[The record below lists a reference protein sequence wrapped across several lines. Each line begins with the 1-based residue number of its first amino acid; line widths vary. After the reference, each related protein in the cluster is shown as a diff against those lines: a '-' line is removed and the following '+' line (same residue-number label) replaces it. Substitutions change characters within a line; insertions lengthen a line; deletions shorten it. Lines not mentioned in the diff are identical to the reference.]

1 MPKDAHNNI
10 ARFIL
15 TPTIP
20 KERASLM
27 VRHDDTLHTITRGEL
42 EARVREFACGLAA
55 LGIKREERVAI
66 FCENSPEWIIADLAM
81 ATVGAVSVPVYTT
94 LGRDDLEFILKDSG
108 ATTII
113 ASGRLLERL
122 KALREA
128 LPLVQRI
135 IAVGDTEEA
144 GGSGDVLLFENVLG
158 LGREEMER
166 GHLRIGATRRDDIFS
181 IVYSSGTTG
190 RPRGVMLSHG
200 NVISNIEAIK
210 DVVRI
215 DQTDRYL
222 SYLPLSHIF
231 ERTTQLFLIHMGC
244 PVCYARGFS
253 FVGADME
260 FFKPT
265 FMIGVPF
272 VFERMKRRV
281 EDAMERL
288 PWFRRF
294 MVRKAIEYSR
304 RGGVWKRLALS
315 VVASVRKRVA
325 PTIRFFVSGGAPL
338 SPSTAEFFFSI
349 GIPVLEGYGLTE
361 TSPVVSVN
369 TLTEYR
375 VGTVGRP
382 LEGVEVR
389 IAEDGEVLVRGDSV
403 MKGYLNLPE
412 LTARTIR
419 DGWLHTG
426 DTGRIDGQGFL
437 TITGRKKDIIITSA
451 GKNISPQKIESLLRT
466 DPYIK
471 DALVYGDGRPHL
483 VALVIPDTERLEG
496 LVRELRIE
504 GGLPQCL
511 GNRRLHSFFEAR
523 IRGLLRGVSRFEQIH
538 RFALIADDLSCERGE
553 LTPTMKL
560 KRDAIERRYSSLI
573 DSLY

>member
-1 MPKDAHNNI
+1 MPLDAHNNI
-10 ARFIL
+10 ARFVL

-20 KERASLM
+20 EERTSLI
-27 VRHDDTLHTITRGEL
+27 VRHDDTIHTMTRGEL
-42 EARVREFACGLAA
+42 ETRVREFACGLSS

-66 FCENSPEWIIADLAM
+66 FCENSPEWIIADLAI
-81 ATVGAVSVPVYTT
+81 ATVGAISVPVYTT
-94 LGRDDLEFILKDSG
+94 LGRDDLEFVLKDSG

-113 ASGRLLERL
+113 ASARLLEKL
-122 KALREA
+122 KASREA

-135 IAVGDTEEA
+135 IAVGDTE
-144 GGSGDVLLFENVLG
+144 GMDPGGDVLLFENVLA
-158 LGREEMER
+158 LGREEIRR
-166 GHLRIGATRRDDIFS
+166 GPSSIDATKGDDIFS

-200 NVISNIEAIK
+200 NVISNMEAIQS
-210 DVVRI
+210 VVEI
-215 DQTDRYL
+215 DETDRYL

-231 ERTTQLFLIHMGC
+231 ERTTHLFLIHRGC
-244 PVCYARGFS
+244 AICYARGFS

-260 FFKPT
+260 FFRPT
-265 FMIGVPF
+265 FMAGVPF

-294 MVRKAIEYSR
+294 MVRKAIEYSK
-304 RGGVWKRLALS
+304 RGGVWRRLALP
-315 VVASVRKRVA
+315 VVASVREKVA

-338 SPSTAEFFFSI
+338 VPSTAEFFFSI

-389 IAEDGEVLVRGDSV
+389 IAEDGEVLVRGDLV

-412 LTARTIR
+412 LTAHTIR

-426 DTGRIDGQGFL
+426 DTGRIDEDGFL

-451 GKNISPQKIESLLRT
+451 GKNISPQKVENILRT

-471 DALVYGDGRPHL
+471 DALIYGDGRPHL
-483 VALVIPDTERLEG
+483 VALIIPDTERLEG
-496 LVRELRIE
+496 LFGELGVE
-504 GGLPQCL
+504 SGLPGCL
-511 GNRRLHSFFEAR
+511 GDERLHRFFEAR
-523 IRGLLRGVSRFEQIH
+523 MRGLLKGLSRFEQIH

-560 KRDAIERRYSSLI
+560 KRDAIARRYSSLI